1 MLCVGCSF
9 ILSFSILSFS
19 GISILNYCLFYIYM
33 PFKNIG
39 TLNTVIPIVLLLYM
53 VVLTMRIIV
62 MVKYD
67 VNKNM
72 MLFLYCP

>member
-1 MLCVGCSF
+1 
-9 ILSFSILSFS
+9 
-19 GISILNYCLFYIYM
+19 M